1 MTLSSC
7 EKETVIV
14 FNESDNDAEIF
25 THNGRMLREL
35 EKLATERPE
44 DVQHIKDN
52 DTGGS
57 TYRLPKKWVKIKASR
72 ILTDEQKEKAAER
85 MRQLHL
91 NQK

>member
-1 MTLSSC
+1 MNLSSY
-7 EKETVIV
+7 EKETIIV

-35 EKLATERPE
+35 EKLITDRPD
-44 DVQHIKDN
+44 DVQHVKDN

-57 TYRLPKKWVKIKASR
+57 TYRVPKKWVKIRASR

-85 MRQLHL
+85 MRQLHT